1 MKRYLLGRVL
11 SLIPVMFFISVVVF
25 LVAYLIPGDPTMV
38 LFSAE
43 ASEALREAMRIK
55 LGLDKPV
62 HVRYAIWLGN
72 VLRGDLGMSVYGAKS
87 VRELIGDAFPVSLEF
102 LVVSMTIAV
111 AVAIPLA
118 IIAALQRNSFWDV
131 VTRALAFAGG
141 SIPSFWLGIVLI
153 FFVAVRLRLL
163 PATGYVRLSE
173 SVAGNLRTI
182 ILPAFTL
189 GILYAPG
196 FMRYLRAGLLDTLGE
211 DYIMT
216 ARMKGVSEWQILFRH
231 ALKNAL
237 IPFMTVLGLNAAR
250 LIGGT
255 FVIET
260 LFALPGMGR
269 LGVDAILSR
278 DYQVIQGVVLVL
290 SATYV
295 LTTLLVDIICAMLD
309 PRIRLAGREGG
320 A

>member
-1 MKRYLLGRVL
+1 MTRYILFRLL
-11 SLIPVMFFISVVVF
+11 SLVPVMLFISVIVF
-25 LVAYLIPGDPTMV
+25 LIAYLIPGDPTMV
-38 LFSAE
+38 LFSSE
-43 ASEALREAMRIK
+43 ASEEVREAMRVK

-72 VLRGDLGMSVYGAKS
+72 VLRGDLGTSVYGSKS
-87 VRELIGDAFPVSLEF
+87 VRQLIGDALPVSIEF
-102 LVVSMTIAV
+102 LIISMTIAV
-111 AVAIPLA
+111 GFAIPLA
-118 IIAALQRNSFWDV
+118 IIAAIRRNSIWDV
-131 VTRALAFAGG
+131 TTRVLAFAGG
-141 SIPSFWLGIVLI
+141 SIPSFWLGIVLM
-153 FFVAVRLRLL
+153 FFVSVRLRLL

-173 SVAGNLRTI
+173 SVTGNLRSI

-211 DYIMT
+211 DYIIT
-216 ARMKGVSEWQILFRH
+216 ARMKGVGEWWILFRH

-237 IPFMTVLGLNAAR
+237 IPFTTVLGLNAAR
-250 LIGGT
+250 LIGGV
-255 FVIET
+255 FVIEE

-290 SATYV
+290 SATFV
-295 LTTLLVDIICAMLD
+295 LTTLLVDLVCAMLD
-309 PRIRLAGREGG
+309 PRVRLAGKGG
-320 A
+320 ST